1 MVHFNHYIHKQSTK
15 YQAMY
20 IAIDLMSILINVS
33 VLESNNY
40 PAFKSLIY
48 MIKPIKLEIKQYT
61 LYVATYMYS

>member
-1 MVHFNHYIHKQSTK
+1 
-15 YQAMY
+15 MY

-33 VLESNNY
+33 VWESNNY